1 MSNLRLRRVLLAG
14 VLAAATSVA
23 AVAAEPEQPPSKVEA
38 AHAALVKAS
47 HRVASLVDQAVLF
60 IGVPYRWAGTDERG
74 FDCAGFVKKTFAA
87 IGIKLPRT
95 AADQYMSEGVAVTR
109 DQLLPGDLVFFRNT
123 YKKGISHVG
132 VYVGGGKFIHASTSQ
147 KRVSIDPLDKPYY
160 LSRFA
165 GGRRM
170 VTEAN
175 SANVPEPTVVA
186 CDAPPSR

>member
-1 MSNLRLRRVLLAG
+1 MPKLSLGRTAAAG
-14 VLAAATSVA
+14 VLAVLVSTAGF
-23 AVAAEPEQPPSKVEA
+23 AAEPPQPPSKVEA

-87 IGIKLPRT
+87 VGIKLPRT
-95 AADQYMSEGVAVTR
+95 AADQYLAEGKKVTR
-109 DQLLPGDLVFFRNT
+109 DELLPGDLVFFRNT
-123 YKKGISHVG
+123 YKRGISHVG
-132 VYVGGGKFIHASTSQ
+132 VYLGGGKFIHASTSQ
-147 KRVSIDPLDKPYY
+147 KRVSIDPLDQPYY

-175 SANVPEPTVVA
+175 SKDAPEPQTAACEVA
-186 CDAPPSR
+186 AAQ